1 MTQNQELPS
10 NALSF
15 ALQQTAAHDVQQ
27 SYPLEQNRNTS
38 CSSYRLLFSVI
49 PTPPATHTHLA
60 LWVETIFLTTEKSWF
75 FSLSP

>member
-49 PTPPATHTHLA
+49 PPPRHTHI
-60 LWVETIFLTTEKSWF
+60 W
-75 FSLSP
+75 LSG